1 MEPRTSRG
9 GVLEEFQVLHVAPG
23 VDKLT
28 YPSWPAEPVEV
39 LTYPQWSCD
48 HPVESVDG
56 LTYPQWSETGV
67 STDPDPDP
75 DPNLTMH
82 RFAGKLLGYMK
93 GKARD
98 RQLAM
103 SAQGRVL
110 RRARLIHKSGKWAL
124 DKLKGEAGDAATS
137 PNTNPT
143 LEAKGSAPS
152 YQQDIFRA
160 LQKARALW
168 ADKDKSRSKIK
179 EGPLCDTA
187 ASIGVI
193 ASKDVEHVVNKHV
206 LAEPMHFKGIGKGVA
221 T

>member
-1 MEPRTSRG
+1 M
-9 GVLEEFQVLHVAPG
+9 
-23 VDKLT
+23 
-28 YPSWPAEPVEV
+28 
-39 LTYPQWSCD
+39 LTYPQWPGGHS
-48 HPVESVDG
+48 VESVDE

-98 RQLAM
+98 SQLVM
-103 SAQGRVL
+103 KAQGRTL

-143 LEAKGSAPS
+143 PEAKGSAPS
-152 YQQDIFRA
+152 YQQDIMRA
-160 LQKARALW
+160 LKKARALW
-168 ADKDKSRSKIK
+168 ADKDK
-179 EGPLCDTA
+179 EGT
-187 ASIGVI
+187 IV
-193 ASKDVEHVVNKHV
+193 
-206 LAEPMHFKGIGKGVA
+206 
-221 T
+221 